1 MFYTRVCNQDLIVNS
16 SQVFVQRSWLREVKS
31 IQADLSKNDDVIESL
46 ESRQELGLRASAGT
60 GNRTEKAV

>member
-46 ESRQELGLRASAGT
+46 ESRQELGLWASAGT